1 MLLPR
6 FEYRA
11 ARTVDEAMSLWAE
24 KPGAR
29 FMAGG
34 TDLIPQMRL
43 RRKVSRVVDLKGIAT
58 LNDIKETDAGL
69 SIGAAVSL
77 SALCAHQAVRERY
90 PILVSCASEVGA
102 YALRN
107 RATLAGNVCNS
118 SPAADTSV
126 ALLALGAK
134 IVAAGPKRS
143 RTLAIEEFFKG
154 PGKNALEEGELVTE
168 ILLPKSAAGFHGRY
182 YRQSRRRGMDL
193 ATVAVLVAKAAG
205 AQPQYRIG
213 LVAVAPTTLRVRE
226 AEELLEKEGAGAV
239 ARAAEITR
247 LACSPI
253 TDARGTA
260 EFRREMVGTLTAR
273 GLAALA

>member
-6 FEYRA
+6 FEFRA

-24 KPGAR
+24 QPGAR

-34 TDLIPQMRL
+34 SDLIPQMRV
-43 RRKVSRVVDLKGIAT
+43 RRKVSRLIDIKGIPQ
-58 LNDIKETDAGL
+58 LNQVRDTGEGL
-69 SIGAAVSL
+69 AIGAAVSL
-77 SALCAHQAVRERY
+77 SEICAHPAVRERY
-90 PILVSCASEVGA
+90 PILFSCANEVGA

-118 SPAADTSV
+118 SPAADTAV
-126 ALLALGAK
+126 ALLALEAK
-134 IVAAGPKRS
+134 VVVVGSKNARS
-143 RTLAIEEFFKG
+143 IAIGEFFKG

-168 ILLPKSAAGFHGRY
+168 IVLPKASAGFQGHY

-193 ATVAVLVAKAAG
+193 ATLAVLVARG
-205 AQPQYRIG
+205 GGERPQYRIG
-213 LVAVAPTTLRVRE
+213 LVAVAPTPLRVRE
-226 AEELLEKEGAGAV
+226 AEELLEKEGVHAIP
-239 ARAAEITR
+239 RAAEITR

-260 EFRREMVGTLTAR
+260 EFRREMVGALTAR

>member
-1 MLLPR
+1 
-6 FEYRA
+6 
-11 ARTVDEAMSLWAE
+11 MSLWAE
-24 KPGAR
+24 QPGAR

-34 TDLIPQMRL
+34 TDLIPQMRV
-43 RRKVSRVVDLKGIAT
+43 RRKVSRVVDIKGISE
-58 LNDIKETDAGL
+58 LSQIRETEGGL
-69 SIGAAVSL
+69 AIGAAAPL
-77 SALCAHQAVRERY
+77 SAVCAHAGVRERF
-90 PILVSCASEVGA
+90 PLLVQCASEVGA

-134 IVAAGPKRS
+134 IVARGPRGS

-154 PGKNALEEGELVTE
+154 PGKNALEDGELVTE
-168 ILLPKSAAGFHGRY
+168 ILLPAASAGFKGAY
-182 YRQSRRRGMDL
+182 FRQSRRRGMDL
-193 ATVAVLVAKAAG
+193 ATVAVLVARNG
-205 AQPQYRIG
+205 GDQPQYRIG

-226 AEELLEKEGAGAV
+226 AEELLEKEGPVAV
-239 ARAAEITR
+239 PRAAEIAR
-247 LACSPI
+247 LACCPI